1 VTPEAR
7 GAEVQRQA
15 RQRRDAVETADRV
28 FDALLD
34 DVEATKG
41 RRAATLHP
49 WGPLPWGLADLS
61 PSSIDRSVRPGDGSP
76 GHRLAPVT
84 LTGRPGTSVTTSMWV
99 HNLGAVDVSALA
111 LELTAFTT
119 DDGDE
124 VAASRGTL
132 VPSRVDVGAKS
143 STEVRM
149 TLHLPDDAIPGFYQG
164 HVRGEG
170 LPGTSALPVRLVVD
184 P

>member
-1 VTPEAR
+1 MTPEAG
-7 GAEVQRQA
+7 GAEVRQQT

-41 RRAATLHP
+41 RRTAALHP
-49 WGPLPWGLADLS
+49 WGSMLFRPADIS
-61 PSSIDRSVRPGDGSP
+61 RASVDRAARPGDGSP
-76 GHRLAPVT
+76 VQGLAPVT
-84 LTGRPGTSVTTSMWV
+84 LTGRSGASLTTSMWV

-111 LELTAFTT
+111 LELTALTT

-132 VPSRVDVGAKS
+132 VPDRVDVGAKS
-143 STEVRM
+143 STEVRI
-149 TLHLPDDAIPGFYQG
+149 TLRVPDDAVPGFYLG

-170 LPGTSALPVRLVVD
+170 LPGTSALPVGLVVD